1 MQNNP
6 INEETRIKLRET
18 RRLMMADLESSM
30 LKGKSPEDSIFYY
43 HSSEDRIVLSHAL
56 FWVMTKSL
64 KGKVAKEKNLLLL
77 RQYQEEML
85 EAYLT
90 EDDYFPEILHYCNI
104 LYETLI
110 SITAGVY
117 DIYTDKDA
125 RKLAGITMIAAGY
138 AGDMSEDLCNDLLD
152 DIDFHFN
159 KIKCHK
165 IEQMLP
171 QLNKMVEEEIKGIAA
186 NM

>member
-1 MQNNP
+1 MY
-6 INEETRIKLRET
+6 EETRIKLRET
-18 RRLMMADLESSM
+18 RRLMMADLENSM
-30 LKGKSPEDSIFYY
+30 PKGESPEDSIFYY

-64 KGKVAKEKNLLLL
+64 KGKVAKEKNLLLI

-90 EDDYFPEILHYCNI
+90 EDDYFPEILHCCNI

-110 SITAGVY
+110 PITAGVY
-117 DIYTDKDA
+117 SLYTDKDA
-125 RKLAGITMIAAGY
+125 RKHADITMIAAGY

-159 KIKCHK
+159 KVRCRK

-171 QLNKMVEEEIKGIAA
+171 QLNKMVEEEIKGIVV

>member
-1 MQNNP
+1 M
-6 INEETRIKLRET
+6 NEETRIKLRET
-18 RRLMMADLESSM
+18 RRLMMAELEKSM

-56 FWVMTKSL
+56 FWVMTKPL
-64 KGKVAKEKNLLLL
+64 KGKVAKEKNLLLI
-77 RQYQEEML
+77 REYQEEML

-90 EDDYFPEILHYCNI
+90 EDDYLPEILHYCNI
-104 LYETLI
+104 LYEALI
-110 SITAGVY
+110 PITTGVY
-117 DIYTDKDA
+117 NLHTDKDA
-125 RKLAGITMIAAGY
+125 RKLACITMIAAGY

-152 DIDFHFN
+152 DIDFHYN
-159 KIKCHK
+159 NVKCRK

-171 QLNKMVEEEIKGIAA
+171 QLNKMVDEEIKGIAA